1 MSNLR
6 TVYSSDPRDKVI
18 CPRCKKNLTECK
30 CVNEEAVNK
39 SQFTAVLRI
48 EKNGRGGKSV
58 TVIDK
63 LPKNEAFLKE
73 LTKELKNKCATG
85 GTYRL
90 SSSESLSEIQ
100 GEKVE
105 VVKKI
110 LQQKDIKF
118 KGL

>member
-30 CVNEEAVNK
+30 CVKEESVNK
-39 SQFTAVLRI
+39 AQFTAVIRL

-73 LTKELKNKCATG
+73 LTKELKNTCATG

-90 SSSESLSEIQ
+90 SSTESLIEIQ
-100 GEKVE
+100 GEKAE
-105 VVKKI
+105 IVKKI
-110 LQQKDIKF
+110 LQKKDIKF
-118 KGL
+118 KGI